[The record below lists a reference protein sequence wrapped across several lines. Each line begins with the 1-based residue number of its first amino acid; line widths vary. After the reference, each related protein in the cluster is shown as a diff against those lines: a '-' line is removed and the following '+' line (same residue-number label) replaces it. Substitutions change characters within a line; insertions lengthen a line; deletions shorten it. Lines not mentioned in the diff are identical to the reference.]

1 MKKLSIALVLALAAL
16 SGAAAAW
23 ADNAGAPNSVQ
34 AP

>member
-16 SGAAAAW
+16 GGGLGTVW
-23 ADNAGAPNSVQ
+23 ADNAGSTVQ

>member
-16 SGAAAAW
+16 SGVGVGTVW
-23 ADNAGAPNSVQ
+23 ADNAGQTVQ